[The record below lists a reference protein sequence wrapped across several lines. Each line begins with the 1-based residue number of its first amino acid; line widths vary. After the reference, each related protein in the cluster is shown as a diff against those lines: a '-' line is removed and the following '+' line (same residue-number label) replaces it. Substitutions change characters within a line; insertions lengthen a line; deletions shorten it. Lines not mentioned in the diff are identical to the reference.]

1 MKKNEF
7 NSFVVEYDSF
17 LVCSHETPDADAL
30 GSSIALAIYL
40 KILGKD
46 AEYLLSDEIPINLE
60 FLINKP
66 LSVTK
71 ETLIKSKYQA
81 IIVLDSS
88 NLRRTPLNQE
98 NKIWNLPILNID
110 HHPDNDRFGDIN
122 ILNFTASSTGEILY
136 NLFDKYMIDKDIAKQ
151 LYAAIVGD
159 TGGFKH
165 SNTSAIIMRVAADLM
180 EYEFNS
186 YEIKSKIL
194 DFRTKNAFA
203 LVSDAISNVKIFE
216 KFVIMTV
223 NREIIKKYN
232 LKPTEY
238 PELVNYI
245 RGIEGTYVAIVFTEV
260 YDNNVKISF
269 RSIPPVDIS
278 IVARTF
284 GGGGHKYASGCQ
296 MNGEFSEI
304 ITKVCNFTQE
314 YLEGLD
320 LEID

>member
-1 MKKNEF
+1 MKKNDF
-7 NSFVVEYDSF
+7 NSFIDEYDSF

-40 KILGKD
+40 NKLGKD
-46 AEYLLSDEIPINLE
+46 AKYLLTDEIPINLE
-60 FLINKP
+60 FLINENFAIK
-66 LSVTK
+66 K
-71 ETLIKSKYQA
+71 ENLIKSQYDA
-81 IIVLDSS
+81 IFVLDSS
-88 NLRRTPLNQE
+88 NLRRTPLNPE
-98 NKIWNLPILNID
+98 SKMWNLPICNID
-110 HHPDNDRFGDIN
+110 HHPDNDSFGQIN
-122 ILNFTASSTGEILY
+122 ILNFKSSSTGEILHD
-136 NLFDKYMIDKDIAKQ
+136 LIDLSLIDFEIAKQ

-165 SNTSAIIMRVAADLM
+165 SNTSSKTMRVAADLM
-180 EYEFNS
+180 EYEFDS

-194 DFRTKNAFA
+194 DFRTKNAFS
-203 LVSDAISNVKIFE
+203 LVSDAISNVKIFN
-216 KFVIMTV
+216 KFVVMTV

-260 YDNNVKISF
+260 YDKNVKISF

-278 IVARTF
+278 KVARHF

-296 MNGEFSEI
+296 MNGDFDLI
-304 ITKVCNFTQE
+304 IKQVCEYTEE
-314 YLEGLD
+314 YLEGLE
-320 LEID
+320 L